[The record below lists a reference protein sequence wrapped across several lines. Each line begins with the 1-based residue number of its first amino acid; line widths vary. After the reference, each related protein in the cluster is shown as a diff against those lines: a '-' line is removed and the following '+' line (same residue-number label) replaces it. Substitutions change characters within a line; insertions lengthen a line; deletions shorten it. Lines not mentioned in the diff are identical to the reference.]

1 MHNLQLRNLYISS
14 NTISEV
20 VEICGRIRRMEEV
33 TNMIQVSACEARR
46 RDCFEDVGTDGE
58 VTIISNI
65 CGYILHSWSIIDNG
79 SNIWTILNA
88 TTYLQLSTDD

>member
-1 MHNLQLRNLYISS
+1 
-14 NTISEV
+14 
-20 VEICGRIRRMEEV
+20 MEEV
-33 TNMIQVSACEARR
+33 TNMMQVSGCEARR

-79 SNIWTILNA
+79 SNI
-88 TTYLQLSTDD
+88 